1 MSNQSLPDQ
10 SPATTPRRLW
20 SSMALAAG
28 AAALILVL
36 FVLPAEYGIDVTGV
50 GNVLGLNQLAA
61 APTKTIAVT
70 DIIGGNEQLRE
81 VAIPDAGDPTPLP
94 NPAVFQNETK
104 APETRTLQVV
114 IPPEAET
121 EVKVK
126 MQAGKV
132 VVFSWQTD
140 MGLLYVD
147 HHGHDPSFGPDFFVR
162 YVEEQEIAG
171 GSGSLTA
178 PFAGEHGWY
187 WLNFNEHP
195 VTVTVTITGYFDE
208 VIDYGIF

>member
-1 MSNQSLPDQ
+1 
-10 SPATTPRRLW
+10 
-20 SSMALAAG
+20 MALAAG

-50 GNVLGLNQLAA
+50 GNALGLNQLAA

-70 DIIGGNEQLRE
+70 DNIGGNDQLRE
-81 VAIPDAGDPTPLP
+81 VAIPDAGEPTPLP
-94 NPAVFQNETK
+94 NPAVFQNEATP
-104 APETRTLQVV
+104 PETRVMQVV
-114 IPPEAET
+114 IPPEGET

-140 MGLLYVD
+140 QGKIYVD

-162 YVEEQEIAG
+162 YVEEQETAG
-171 GSGSLTA
+171 GNGSLTA

-187 WLNFNEHP
+187 WLNFNEFP
-195 VTVTVTITGYFDE
+195 VTVTLTVTGYFDFL
-208 VIDYGIF
+208 IDYGIF